1 MWPLSTATP
10 LRFRKSTNWPN
21 PISTRVRALDTNGKA
36 VSGQSIRVTI
46 GNTVYNVKTD
56 KNGYSYIKVTL
67 APKTYKVTSEY
78 AGCKISNT
86 LKIKQVLKVS
96 NVNVKKIAKS
106 FKIKITLKGKKA
118 LKSKKVT
125 IILNNNIY
133 HVKTNSKGITTLKLS
148 KSVIKTLKK
157 GKKYTVKST
166 YGLTTVSSYVKVK

>member
-1 MWPLSTATP
+1 MDYASGEV
-10 LRFRKSTNWPN
+10 FK
-21 PISTRVRALDTNGKA
+21 IRVYGDNSLVVGAGEIVKFKVNGK
-36 VSGQSIRVTI
+36 I
-46 GNTVYNVKTD
+46 YKVKTD

-78 AGCKISNT
+78 AGCKIYNT

-148 KSVIKTLKK
+148 KSVIKT
-157 GKKYTVKST
+157 
-166 YGLTTVSSYVKVK
+166 